1 MDENTLLTVLRPLE
15 MSLHRQDA
23 DVDLEALVRLL
34 HADFEEVGRSGR
46 HYFREDIVEELQNSR
61 TPRRVV
67 SADYRAQS
75 LGDSVALLLYRSAH
89 VDEQGR
95 LHRHSLRSSLWLCTA
110 DGWQL
115 RFHQGTPAAAAAWP
129 LS

>member
-1 MDENTLLTVLRPLE
+1 MNENTLLAVLHPLE
-15 MSLHRQDA
+15 VSLHRQDA
-23 DVDLEALVRLL
+23 DVEFEALADLL

-46 HYFREDIVEELQNSR
+46 HYFRDDIVEELRSTR
-61 TPRRVV
+61 HPPRVV
-67 SADYRAQS
+67 SADYRAHRLS
-75 LGDSVALLLYRSAH
+75 DGVALLRYRSAH

-95 LHRHSLRSSLWLCTA
+95 LHRHSLRSSLWLRTA

-115 RFHQGTPAAAAAWP
+115 RFHQGTPAAAADWP